1 MFRQLALLISP
12 PPSPPSPL
20 VAQQAAEEV
29 FGFHPIQ
36 LSRFLEEVWAG
47 RNPNLQILTPTTLE
61 IPANVPQLG
70 LERDSGIREV
80 VSSRQSLSITG
91 NPTGGTFTLTFT
103 RPVTGVQDTTAA
115 IPFNATAAQVQSA
128 LESLVGVGF
137 GNVVATGGPLPTSG
151 APLPTQP
158 VSIRFQNALAA
169 RVIPPLTA
177 TPSLTGG
184 TTPAIGIETKSY
196 PPSIWDHLIYAYMIE
211 NTRAYEIFRRVLE
224 EYAYGERLG
233 VPSDEGQRWL
243 RATEQLFYQ
252 DNPPFQIYTLL
263 SWIRPDIRAVRRN
276 AYQRLFGFDLNHGTD
291 DNRPYP
297 YPRAAAANTDFA
309 STFEELL
316 REVWRAIENVRN
328 QVGAN
333 QTDISTIAN
342 LARQIFD
349 MLRVRRQEQ
358 VGNLARD
365 ELFHVST
372 MSWLHLTLSFNTPIV
387 RDLKADATS
396 PAERLQKIGERVGLA
411 AHSRTD
417 SYIQLSTAM
426 SLILRELELGTFN
439 DAATG
444 APALFQPSTPAAP
457 NPFQEAMQQII
468 THWTIATGRDLK
480 TARVS
485 VAPTA
490 PAPVRPTPRPI
501 VAQAASPSQNGAAA
515 DRTMVSS

>member
-1 MFRQLALLISP
+1 
-12 PPSPPSPL
+12 

-36 LSRFLEEVWAG
+36 LSRFLEEVYAA
-47 RNPNLQILTPTTLE
+47 RNPNLQILPNAPLE

-70 LERDSGIREV
+70 LERDAGIREV
-80 VSSRQSLSITG
+80 VSSRQSISITG

-103 RPVTGVQDTTAA
+103 RPVTGVPSTTGGIA
-115 IPFNATAAQVQSA
+115 FNATALQVQTA
-128 LESLVGVGF
+128 LELLPDIGV
-137 GNVVATGGPLPTSG
+137 GNVVVTGGQLP
-151 APLPTQP
+151 AQP
-158 VSIRFQNALAA
+158 VSIRFQNALAN

-177 TPSLTGG
+177 TPSFTGG
-184 TTPAIGIETKSY
+184 TSPAIGIETKAY

-211 NTRAYEIFRRVLE
+211 NTRVYEIFRRVLE

-233 VPSDEGQRWL
+233 VPSGDGQRWL
-243 RATEQLFYQ
+243 RATEQLFYR
-252 DNPPFQIYTLL
+252 DNPPFQIYSLV
-263 SWIRPDIRAVRRN
+263 SWVRPDIRAVRRN

-297 YPRAAAANTDFA
+297 YPRASAANTDFA

-333 QTDISTIAN
+333 QTDIATIAN

-349 MLRVRRQEQ
+349 MLRVRRQEDG
-358 VGNLARD
+358 GNLARD

-372 MSWLHLTLSFNTPIV
+372 MNWLHLTISFNTPIV

-411 AHSRTD
+411 AHSRSD

-444 APALFQPSTPAAP
+444 APALFQPSTPATP

-490 PAPVRPTPRPI
+490 PTPVRQAPRPI
-501 VAQAASPSQNGAAA
+501 VPSAPSSNGTAPA
-515 DRTMVSS
+515 DRTLVTS

>member
-1 MFRQLALLISP
+1 MFRQLALLLSP

-20 VAQQAAEEV
+20 VAQAAAEEV

-70 LERDSGIREV
+70 LERDSGIRDV
-80 VSSRQSLSITG
+80 VSSRQSISITG

-103 RPVTGVQDTTAA
+103 RPDTAVQDTTAP

-128 LESLVGVGF
+128 LEVLIGVGT
-137 GNVVATGGPLPTSG
+137 GNVLASGGPLVG
-151 APLPTQP
+151 AQSQP

-169 RVIPPLTA
+169 RFIAPLTA
-177 TPSLTGG
+177 TSSLTGG
-184 TTPAIGIETKSY
+184 TTPAIVIESKTY
-196 PPSIWDHLIYAYMIE
+196 PPSLWDHLIYAYMIE
-211 NTRAYEIFRRVLE
+211 NTRVYEIFRRVLE

-243 RATEQLFYQ
+243 RATEALFYR
-252 DNPPFQIYTLL
+252 DNPPFQIYSLA

-333 QTDISTIAN
+333 QTDIATIAN

-349 MLRVRRQEQ
+349 MLRVRRQEH

-372 MSWLHLTLSFNTPIV
+372 MSWLHLTISFNTPIV

-426 SLILRELELGTFN
+426 SLILREMELGTFN

-444 APALFQPSTPAAP
+444 APALFQPSTPATP

-490 PAPVRPTPRPI
+490 PTPVRPMPRPI
-501 VAQAASPSQNGAAA
+501 VAGGPSSQNGTGAA
-515 DRTMVSS
+515 DRTMVPS